1 MQQER
6 KVTAE
11 SSRTYDVPL
20 AALTSLFVLIGA
32 RWIWLYRRGQLLDI
46 DEAGYFLI
54 ALLDYHAL
62 VQGGI
67 AGWFSAVFG
76 ASVHGPLT
84 TALASLLFFFTG
96 PRLIVG
102 FGLPLLAGAGCV
114 VATYFLGESVAS
126 RPVGLVSS
134 VLVASCPV
142 VLSYFP

>member
-54 ALLDYHAL
+54 ALLDYHTL

-84 TALASLLFFFTG
+84 TALASLLFF
-96 PRLIVG
+96 
-102 FGLPLLAGAGCV
+102 C
-114 VATYFLGESVAS
+114 
-126 RPVGLVSS
+126 LVRGI
-134 VLVASCPV
+134 CG
-142 VLSYFP
+142 